1 MSPLWTALACTCLL
15 LASPAAAQVT
25 FAAGSEEAAAPGP
38 SPAVSAVTLQLPT
51 FSRIQVC
58 APFNIVVAPNASY
71 SISAVA
77 ESQVLGAIS
86 ATVRNGTL
94 DIETTKS
101 FETQAPIKVQASLG
115 LQHKILLPW

>member
-1 MSPLWTALACTCLL
+1 M
-15 LASPAAAQVT
+15 
-25 FAAGSEEAAAPGP
+25 
-38 SPAVSAVTLQLPT
+38 SAVTLQLPI

>member
-1 MSPLWTALACTCLL
+1 M
-15 LASPAAAQVT
+15 
-25 FAAGSEEAAAPGP
+25 
-38 SPAVSAVTLQLPT
+38 SAVTVQLPT

-58 APFNIVVAPNASY
+58 APFNLVVAPNASY

-77 ESQVLGAIS
+77 ESQVLEAIS

-101 FETQAPIKVQASLG
+101 FATQAPIKVQASLG
-115 LQHKILLPW
+115 LPHKILLPWGSVRLSARSAAA